1 MKNLMKN
8 ELKQVNGGAATQEST
23 KIQDGLLKTTLQI
36 PPHDFEQT
44 IDVYLELQKPR

>member
-1 MKNLMKN
+1 MKKLMLQ
-8 ELKQVNGGAATQEST
+8 ELIEVSGGATNEEST
-23 KIQDGLLKTTLQI
+23 RIQDGYLKTTLQI